1 MTERVD
7 KRICIKFCLKLG
19 HSSAVTIPMIKKAFG
34 DDSMNEAQIKLWY
47 RRFKD
52 GRESVESDRRSGRP
66 STSRTPENVE
76 SVQAAFNENRQ
87 LTVRELEEDPGIE
100 QTNFHRF

>member
-7 KRICIKFCLKLG
+7 QRICIKFCLKLG
-19 HSSAVTIPMIKKAFG
+19 HSSAENIPMIKKAFG
-34 DDSMNEAQIKLWY
+34 DDSMSEAQITLWY

-52 GRESVESDRRSGRP
+52 GRESVESCRRFGSP

-76 SVQAAFNENRQ
+76 SIY
-87 LTVRELEEDPGIE
+87 LYDI
-100 QTNFHRF
+100 